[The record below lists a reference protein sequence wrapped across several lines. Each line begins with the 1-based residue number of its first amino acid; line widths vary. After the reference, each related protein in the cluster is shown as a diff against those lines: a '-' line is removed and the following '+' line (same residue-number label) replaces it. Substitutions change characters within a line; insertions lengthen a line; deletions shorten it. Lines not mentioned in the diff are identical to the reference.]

1 MAKGETYMEK
11 FYEYDEILRKELIAY
26 LEENDMTHAEFA
38 RKVGCSETSINR
50 FIGKKYKMGRI
61 VKRAISK
68 GLGIDGDKEDSLYH
82 INSLTDTD
90 RYTVTLLVI
99 DGEIHRLKSELELH
113 KEELYKLE
121 WNRDKLHELLKGL

>member
-1 MAKGETYMEK
+1 MVKGANDMSN
-11 FYEYDEILRKELIAY
+11 FYEYDEELRKELIAY

-50 FIGKKYKMGRI
+50 FISKKYKMGRL

-82 INSLTDTD
+82 INSLTCDD
-90 RYTVTLLVI
+90 RYTVTLLVL
-99 DGEIHRLKSELELH
+99 DGEIHRLKNELELR
-113 KEELYKLE
+113 KEKLYKLE
-121 WNRDKLHELLKGL
+121 WKRDQLHELLKGL